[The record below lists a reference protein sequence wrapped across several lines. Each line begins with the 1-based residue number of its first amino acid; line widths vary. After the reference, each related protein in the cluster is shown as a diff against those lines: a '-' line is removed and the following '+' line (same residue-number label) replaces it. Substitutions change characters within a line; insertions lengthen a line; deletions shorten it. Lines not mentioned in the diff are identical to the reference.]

1 LLDVYT
7 NRYELVMPPT
17 VTVENVTGMATYMAK
32 AVVGGRFKEAETL
45 MKNAIKTIIN

>member
-17 VTVENVTGMATYMAK
+17 VTVQNVTGMATYMAK
-32 AVVGGRFKEAETL
+32 AVLGGRFKEAESL
-45 MKNAIKTIIN
+45 MKNAVKMILS